1 MYHTMKTRKA
11 IVSFATLILFL
22 ILALAVCQRKSK
34 KTKNTKK
41 TKKTHSLAKTPEQ
54 LTVYGYMGC
63 PYTVKQLDLLKNNNI
78 SHKFVAT
85 DTSAGAKEFMSLMG
99 GQKSGVPV
107 TLNNETG
114 KLSQGFTPLTEL

>member
-1 MYHTMKTRKA
+1 MKTRKA
-11 IVSFATLILFL
+11 VVSFVTLILFL

-41 TKKTHSLAKTPEQ
+41 THSLAKSPEQ

>member
-34 KTKNTKK
+34 KPKNIKK
-41 TKKTHSLAKTPEQ
+41 TYTLATTPEQQ